1 MSKTSFTATVV
12 VSLLVG
18 GAAGYGIQTYLAQP
32 GMTAVGATASLVP
45 SAAAQSEASPVVA
58 QLEES
63 EPAESPA
70 AAQPEERQAS
80 PEEGAL
86 IAIVNGQNLYE
97 SDLVSFLQRLPPQ
110 VQAQAQMLMPQI
122 LEQVVNNELATQAG
136 RKAGLASDSE
146 VLRQMSRVE
155 DLIVGQTFLQR
166 EIEAM
171 VTAEKIDAAYQ
182 KYLAENPP
190 QRELTARHILLET
203 EEAAK
208 EVIAELDAGA
218 DFAELAKE
226 RSTGPSGATG
236 GELPPFRKGQMV
248 AEFSDAAFAMEV
260 GSHSK
265 APVQTQFGYHVI
277 LLEGSAMTE
286 PPAKSEV
293 EGELREQLSQEAAEA
308 VVADLREGAQIEVL
322 YGQSDQAPEGEPA
335 PPAEAMPQGGET
347 ESAPA
352 NNQSGNN

>member
-1 MSKTSFTATVV
+1 MSKSSFTAAVV

-45 SAAAQSEASPVVA
+45 SAAAQSEESPVVA

-63 EPAESPA
+63 QPAESPA
-70 AAQPEERQAS
+70 AAQPAESQAS
-80 PEEGAL
+80 ADEGAL

-110 VQAQAQMLMPQI
+110 IQAQAQMLMPQI

-248 AEFSDAAFAMEV
+248 AEFSDQNAFWYGLLAV
-260 GSHSK
+260 G
-265 APVQTQFGYHVI
+265 
-277 LLEGSAMTE
+277 
-286 PPAKSEV
+286 
-293 EGELREQLSQEAAEA
+293 LS
-308 VVADLREGAQIEVL
+308 VL
-322 YGQSDQAPEGEPA
+322 MGWLAGRLF
-335 PPAEAMPQGGET
+335 T
-347 ESAPA
+347 LI
-352 NNQSGNN
+352 